1 MNNEALKGAIIFG
14 GSGFIGSHLIDNL
27 LAKGY
32 KKITSVDIKKPKVKR
47 EDVEYILADVRDLS
61 KLSLSLN
68 NKNISTIYN
77 FAAIHTTPGHESHE
91 YYETNIQG
99 ANEITKFAESN
110 AINEIIFTSS
120 ISVYGPSESRKT
132 EASTPAPVSSY
143 GFSKMMAEQIHHAWH
158 ERNKK
163 SKLIVV
169 RPAVVFGPGEGG
181 NFTRLASLLDKG
193 FFIYPGRKDT
203 IKSCIYVDDLL
214 YSIEHARNKDTN
226 FILFN
231 GAYTTRYTLENI
243 VNTFQKEHFPK
254 VKTMLFPKSVMLAG
268 ASFLKI
274 INFLDIGIHPERI
287 LKLIHSTDVY
297 PQWLEDE
304 GLTFENGLENALAKW
319 EQDTNGSFK

>member
-32 KKITSVDIKKPKVKR
+32 KIITSVDIKKPRVKR
-47 EDVEYILADVRDLS
+47 EGVNYILADVRDLS
-61 KLSLSLN
+61 TLSLN

-77 FAAIHTTPGHESHE
+77 FAAIHTTPGHEHHE
-91 YYETNIQG
+91 YYETNILG
-99 ANEITKFAESN
+99 ANEVTKFAEN
-110 AINEIIFTSS
+110 NGINEIIFTSS
-120 ISVYGPSESRKT
+120 ISVYGAGESRKT
-132 EASTPAPVSSY
+132 EASTPTPVSSY
-143 GFSKMMAEQIHHAWH
+143 GFSKMMAEQIHKAWH
-158 ERNKK
+158 ERNNS
-163 SKLIVV
+163 SKLIIV

-214 YSIEHARNKDTN
+214 HAIEHARNKDTN

-243 VNTFQKEHFPK
+243 VNAFQDQHFPN

-268 ASFLKI
+268 ASLLKAV
-274 INFLDIGIHPERI
+274 NFLDIGIHPERI
-287 LKLIHSTDVY
+287 LKLINSTDVY

-304 GLTFENGLENALAKW
+304 GLIFDNGLKNALAKW
-319 EQDTNGSFK
+319 DQNTNGSFK

>member
-32 KKITSVDIKKPKVKR
+32 KTITSVDIKNPKVKR

-61 KLSLSLN
+61 TLSLN

-77 FAAIHTTPGHESHE
+77 FAAIHTTPGHEHHE
-91 YYETNIQG
+91 YYETNILG
-99 ANEITKFAESN
+99 ANEVTKFAEN
-110 AINEIIFTSS
+110 NGINEIIFTSS

-143 GFSKMMAEQIHHAWH
+143 GFSKMMAEQIHHTWH

>member
-1 MNNEALKGAIIFG
+1 MNNEALKGVIIFG
-14 GSGFIGSHLIDNL
+14 GSGFIGSHLINNL
-27 LAKGY
+27 LTAGY
-32 KKITSVDIKKPKVKR
+32 KTIISVDIKKPRVKK
-47 EDVEYILADVRDLS
+47 EGVEYIQADVRDLS
-61 KLSLSLN
+61 SLSLN
-68 NKNISTIYN
+68 EKNIGTIYN

-91 YYETNIQG
+91 YYETNILG
-99 ANEITKFAESN
+99 ANEITKLAESN
-110 AINEIIFTSS
+110 GINEVVFTSS
-120 ISVYGPSESRKT
+120 ISVYGPGENRKT

-143 GFSKMMAEQIHHAWH
+143 GFSKMMAEQIHYAWH
-158 ERNKK
+158 ERNKN

-214 YSIEHARNKDTN
+214 YSIEHARNKNTN

-231 GAYTTRYTLENI
+231 GAYTKRYTLENI
-243 VNTFQKEHFPK
+243 VNTFEKQHFPK

-268 ASFLKI
+268 ASLLKV

-304 GLTFENGLENALAKW
+304 GLIFENGLEIALDKW
-319 EQDTNGSFK
+319 AQNTNGSFK